1 MNGLLGWLLWVLM
14 KWNEARGLN
23 TELCLCGRTQSME
36 VLGGTEAGAGFK
48 EAQLISPT
56 LLRSKSVGDEWHTWK
71 EILREMLPTT
81 PADPWHLWGQ
91 EWYRRKSLCWVVEW
105 APKRN
110 HIFLTELWLLPEA
123 TSQPSENGVHWVNL
137 EQRDSQEWS
146 LNDPGTVTEVSKE
159 DKGMGSTRW

>member
-91 EWYRRKSLCWVVEW
+91 EWYRRSEL
-105 APKRN
+105 PKET
-110 HIFLTELWLLPEA
+110 ISFSQSSGCFLRPLLSP
-123 TSQPSENGVHWVNL
+123 L
-137 EQRDSQEWS
+137 RM
-146 LNDPGTVTEVSKE
+146 VSI
-159 DKGMGSTRW
+159 G